1 MTRNKQI
8 RAVLLAALMV
18 FSVFAGSI
26 AFTGSA
32 AAEAT
37 SPSLSP
43 STVET
48 GSSTTVDVTIDDD
61 DGDSVGLH
69 AWVDENDDGF
79 YNASEPSV
87 SNSSAYTGGNSGIT
101 LSSIDVSSLDAGD
114 YDVAVAENESLTD
127 GVTQENSSTTLTIS
141 ESDAPELLS
150 ATHFETK
157 GGDEVLELSF
167 DEQVDISSATFD
179 LYQDEELVAELDDND
194 ATQSTNGQVLIDT
207 GGELYTG
214 DIEVKV
220 EGVEDT
226 AGNDLDEGLDS
237 DNNASVTVATVTF
250 DDTESNTV
258 DAYKGETVAITDGT
272 VGTDVEITSD
282 ETQDDNEGFFRSGN
296 TGSTSE
302 VYVFDTSERNTERYN
317 ISVAGSFVD
326 KVQIRDLGL
335 EVSVDD
341 LNVTDEDLIEGKVNA
356 NADQRNIEV
365 RLLDD
370 DGDEVEEVTIT
381 ATTDGQGEYEYEFNA
396 SSDDIDTG
404 DYTVEVIDKASG
416 VTVESDTITV
426 SEAGEGK
433 TNFASNVVTDQRGD
447 VVAIP
452 VTLSN
457 TDQATVTIGTN
468 NQGYEANVT
477 VEDGDE
483 DGEVVVLWDSSNSE
497 SSTVGDVF
505 DVEDG
510 DDEIL
515 TGSDGDTDVSNPTS
529 DLIDS
534 GDYDLEVRTGTDD
547 AKDADNVGT
556 LVLEDASVDTVA
568 MWTAPDAESFS
579 DLDDVNEALE
589 NGNITQD
596 SKIAFGDKAVVE
608 IVAPGLEGSVG
619 AQDDETPNFFS
630 GDYND
635 SYRLTVNQSN
645 PGPNR
650 DAKIINV
657 SNASVIADGDND
669 TYFVVFNT
677 EEIEAVRDEDDDGV
691 IDNGENTDV
700 DLEDDD
706 AFNVEFKMIADEDV
720 SSSGIGLV
728 DEDTSMATS
737 FENVE
742 AEHTFDM
749 DPANVTNA
757 EGQTVT
763 GTTDVAPGTELTIR
777 VKSDGD
783 TQPRFLKTATAYV
796 TENNTFSATFDFSGQ
811 NVGDTFTVT
820 ASGAGDVASD
830 EEVDGNVVES
840 VETAT
845 PTPEETTET
854 PEQTTETPEP
864 TTETPEPTTETSE
877 PTTETTETTSS
888 DTPGFGIA
896 VALVALVAAALLAV
910 RRD

>member
-1 MTRNKQI
+1 M
-8 RAVLLAALMV
+8 LLAALMV

-43 STVET
+43 DTVET

-150 ATHFETK
+150 ATHFATK
-157 GGDEVLELSF
+157 GGDKVLELSF

-194 ATQSTNGQVLIDT
+194 ATQNTNGQVLVNT
-207 GGELYTG
+207 SGELYTG

-250 DDTESNTV
+250 DDTESSTV

-356 NADQRNIEV
+356 NVDQRNIEV

-370 DGDEVEEVTIT
+370 DGDEVEEVTIS

-433 TNFASNVVTDQRGD
+433 TNIGGDGVINDERGD

-452 VTLSN
+452 VTLTN
-457 TDQATVTIGTN
+457 TDTATLTIGTEGD
-468 NQGYEANVT
+468 GYQANVT

-483 DGEVVVLWDSSNSE
+483 DGEVVVLWDSSK
-497 SSTVGDVF
+497 STSTNVDTVF

-515 TGSDGDTDVSNPTS
+515 TGSDGDTGVSETTN

-534 GDYDLEVRTGTDD
+534 GDYELEVRTGTDSSN
-547 AKDADNVGT
+547 DADNVGS
-556 LVLEDASVDTVA
+556 LVLGDASVETVA
-568 MWTAPDAESFS
+568 MWTAPDSESLS
-579 DLDDVNEALE
+579 DLDDVNAALE

-608 IVAPGLEGSVG
+608 IVAPGLEGFVG
-619 AQDDETPNFFS
+619 AQDDETPNFFN
-630 GDYND
+630 GAYND

-657 SNASVIADGDND
+657 SNASVVADGDND
-669 TYFVVFNT
+669 TYYVVFNT
-677 EEIEAVRDEDDDGV
+677 EEIDAVRDEDDNGV
-691 IDNGENTDV
+691 IDKGTDT
-700 DLEDDD
+700 DDATLEDDD
-706 AFNVEFKMIADEDV
+706 AFNVEFKLIGEDDV
-720 SSSGIGLV
+720 SNNNLALV
-728 DEDTSMATS
+728 EDDTSMTTS
-737 FENVE
+737 FENIE

-749 DPANVTNA
+749 DPVNVTNA
-757 EGQTVT
+757 ESQTIT

-796 TENNTFSATFDFSGQ
+796 QTDGTFSATFDFSEQ

-820 ASGAGDVASD
+820 VSGAGDVASD
-830 EEVDGNVVES
+830 EEIDGNVVES

-845 PTPEETTET
+845 ATPEETTET

-877 PTTETTETTSS
+877 PTTETTETT
-888 DTPGFGIA
+888 DTGTPGFGIA

>member
-26 AFTGSA
+26 AFSGSA
-32 AAEAT
+32 AAAASNVSASVSGDT
-37 SPSLSP
+37 L
-43 STVET
+43 TVSGDKASGDT
-48 GSSTTVDVTIDDD
+48 NVTVF
-61 DGDSVGLH
+61 
-69 AWVDENDDGF
+69 VDENGDGDF
-79 YNASEPSV
+79 QASEPHT
-87 SNSSAYTGGNSGIT
+87 NNTSAGSGT
-101 LSSIDVSSLDAGD
+101 TFSETIDISSLDEGQSYTAGAIAAGTPTSD
-114 YDVAVAENESLTD
+114 GTAADDTD
-127 GVTQENSSTTLTIS
+127 TFSVSDNS
-141 ESDAPELLS
+141 APELDS
-150 ATHFETK
+150 AVHFVNDTSTNVVELAFSEEIDMSNVDTGDFALHQDDDEQTGAITDVTQK
-157 GGDEVLELSF
+157 NPGQLLLTTDEV
-167 DEQVDISSATFD
+167 
-179 LYQDEELVAELDDND
+179 
-194 ATQSTNGQVLIDT
+194 
-207 GGELYTG
+207 YTG
-214 DIEVKV
+214 DIEVTIGDDV
-220 EGVEDT
+220 T
-226 AGNDLDEGLDS
+226 DLDGNNVDELDD
-237 DNNASVTVATVTF
+237 DNNASVTVATVTVT
-250 DDTESNTV
+250 DDNSVSTTS
-258 DAYKGETVAITDGT
+258 AYKGEVVALTG
-272 VGTDVEITSD
+272 GSAAQDVSIESD
-282 ETQDDNEGFFRSGN
+282 ESQDDNEGFFRDGS
-296 TGSTSE
+296 TGSNSE
-302 VYVFDTSERNTERYN
+302 VFVFDTSDRNTERYN
-317 ISVAGSFVD
+317 ITIGSTMD
-326 KVQIRDLGL
+326 EKVQIRDLGL
-335 EVSVDD
+335 NVTIDD
-341 LNVTDEDLIEGKVNA
+341 LNVTDEDLIEGDVSA
-356 NADQRNIEV
+356 RAHQRNIEI

-370 DGDEVEEVTIT
+370 DGDEVEEVTIS
-381 ATTDGQGEYEYEFNA
+381 ATTDGQGDYEFEFNA
-396 SSDDIDTG
+396 SSEDIDTG
-404 DYTVEVIDKASG
+404 DYTVEVFDKASG

-426 SEAGEGK
+426 TEAGEGK
-433 TNFASNVVTDQRGD
+433 ANFAQSVVTDQRGD

-457 TDQATVTIGTN
+457 TDQATVTIGTES
-468 NQGYEANVT
+468 QGYEANVT

-483 DGEVVVLWDSSNSE
+483 DGEVVILWDSSESE
-497 SSTVGDVF
+497 STTLADVF

-510 DDEIL
+510 DDEVL
-515 TGSDGDTDVSNPTS
+515 TPNDGDTDVSQPTS

-596 SKIAFGDKAVVE
+596 SKIAFGDKAVVQ

-650 DAKIINV
+650 DPKIINV

-677 EEIEAVRDEDDDGV
+677 EEIEAVRDENDNGV
-691 IDNGENTDV
+691 IDNGETTDV

-728 DEDTSMATS
+728 DEDTSMTTS
-737 FENVE
+737 FENIE

-749 DPANVTNA
+749 DPVNVTNA
-757 EGQTVT
+757 DGQTVT

-796 TENNTFSATFDFSGQ
+796 TENNTFSATFDFSEQ

-840 VETAT
+840 VETT
-845 PTPEETTET
+845 ETPEETTET
-854 PEQTTETPEP
+854 PEETTETPEP
-864 TTETPEPTTETSE
+864 TTETPEPTTETPE
-877 PTTETTETTSS
+877 PTTETTEETTTSTG
-888 DTPGFGIA
+888 TPGFGIA